1 MNIKKSIYSQIF
13 GVALAAEDASL
24 SEKMQWES
32 MAKDKIAS
40 EEVAKLTFEGSEK
53 QVAWVEKIV
62 KSFFQKALSTDYV
75 TIVDY
80 VKALRSLCEEHKDA
94 QYWISRRDKDLRDL
108 FPKMDEVCEDGYRA
122 DDQSKEA
129 VWAWIQSR

>member
-1 MNIKKSIYSQIF
+1 MNIRKSIYSQIF

-62 KSFFQKALSTDYV
+62 KSFFYKALSTDYV

-80 VKALRSLCEEHKDA
+80 VKALRAACKEHKDA
-94 QYWISRRDKDLRDL
+94 QYWISRRDKDLRDI
-108 FPKMDEVCEDGYRA
+108 FSKIDKVCEDGYRA

>member
-1 MNIKKSIYSQIF
+1 MNIKKKIYHNIF

-24 SEKMQWES
+24 SEKMQWEN
-32 MAKDKIAS
+32 MTKDKIAS
-40 EEVAKLTFEGSEK
+40 EEVEKLSFEGSEK

-62 KSFFQKALSTDYV
+62 KSFFYKALSTDYV

-80 VKALRSLCEEHKDA
+80 VKALRAACEEHKDA

-108 FPKMDEVCEDGYRA
+108 FPNMDKVCEDGYRA